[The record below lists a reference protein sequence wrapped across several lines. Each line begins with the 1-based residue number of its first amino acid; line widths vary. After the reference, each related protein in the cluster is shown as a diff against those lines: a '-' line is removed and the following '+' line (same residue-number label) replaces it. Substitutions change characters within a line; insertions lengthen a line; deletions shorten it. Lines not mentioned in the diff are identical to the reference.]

1 MIKISNLSYRVND
14 KNILNNISLQI
25 PLNKITA
32 IIGPNGCG
40 KTTLLSHLS
49 RKLSSKQKI
58 FIQNIPIENIS
69 LHDYAKKIAVMSQQQ
84 NSFTLANFKVKD
96 IVLMGRYPHKQRFS
110 KYGKNDFD
118 IMQHCL
124 QLVGIEQLS
133 DKKIAHLSG
142 GELQRVFIA
151 KTLAQQTEIIIL
163 DEPTNHLDIKYKLQ
177 LMEIL
182 KNFQGTV
189 IMVLHDL
196 SLASRFCDNI
206 ILLSKGHIFASG
218 KTNEV
223 MTLDNLKAVFG
234 VSFFEDIQENQRY
247 LYY

>member
-96 IVLMGRYPHKQRFS
+96 IVLMGRYPHKQRFA
-110 KYGKNDFD
+110 KYGNNDFD
-118 IMQHCL
+118 IVQQCL

-151 KTLAQQTEIIIL
+151 KTLAQQTEIVIL

-189 IMVLHDL
+189 ITVLHDL

-206 ILLSKGHIFASG
+206 ILLSEGNIFASG
-218 KTNEV
+218 KTSEV